1 MEIEYQFFSFLAVME
16 PDIDDRNNETEYD
29 FREEV
34 PKQTNLKV
42 YFSKDYSNVFHDWKA
57 VNVFYYRSF
66 SKIPCY
72 HSEILLQIL

>member
-1 MEIEYQFFSFLAVME
+1 ME
-16 PDIDDRNNETEYD
+16 PDIDDMEDETEYD
-29 FREEV
+29 LIKEV

-42 YFSKDYSNVFHDWKA
+42 YISKNYSNVFHCWKA
-57 VNVFYYRSF
+57 VNVFHYLSF

>member
-29 FREEV
+29 FRKEV

-42 YFSKDYSNVFHDWKA
+42 YCSKDYSNVFHGWKA

-66 SKIPCY
+66 SKISCY

>member
-1 MEIEYQFFSFLAVME
+1 MSPFFSFLALME
-16 PDIDDRNNETEYD
+16 PDIDDMEDETEYD
-29 FREEV
+29 FIKEV
-34 PKQTNLKV
+34 PKPIFKV
-42 YFSKDYSNVFHDWKA
+42 YFSKDYSNVFHCWKA